1 MKKIFNI
8 SSFFKEWV
16 IPIISALI
24 LAVLINK
31 FVFFNV
37 YLPPSGSMIPTLN
50 NNDKVIVS
58 RIYNMDNLKRGDI
71 IVFYSKELN
80 ERLVKRLIGIPGDEI
95 EIKNG
100 VVFNNGTEL
109 KEDYVK
115 NNKEYDGKFKVPEGK
130 YFFLG
135 DNRSISYDSRYWG
148 NPYIDSSEIEGKVLL
163 RYSPIKDIGFVK

>member
-8 SSFFKEWV
+8 NSFFKEWV

-50 NNDKVIVS
+50 NNDKVLVS

-71 IVFYSKELN
+71 IVFYSQELD
-80 ERLVKRLIGIPGDEI
+80 ERLVKRLIGVPGDEI

-100 VVFNNGTEL
+100 VVFINGVQLNEN
-109 KEDYVK
+109 YVK
-115 NNKEYDGKFKVPEGK
+115 NNKDFSGKFKVPDGK
-130 YFFLG
+130 YLFLG
-135 DNRSISYDSRYWG
+135 DNRAVSYDSRYWK
-148 NPYIDSSEIEGKVLL
+148 NPYISSSDIDGKVIF
-163 RYSPIKDIGFVK
+163 RYYPFKDIGFVD